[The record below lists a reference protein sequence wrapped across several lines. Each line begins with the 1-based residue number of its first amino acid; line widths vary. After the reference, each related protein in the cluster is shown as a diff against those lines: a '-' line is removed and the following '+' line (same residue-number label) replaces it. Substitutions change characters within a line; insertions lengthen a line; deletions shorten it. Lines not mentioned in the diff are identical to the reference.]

1 MSDDKTYLKIEIPE
15 EEETVLQPEQPQ
27 PSASDKIKDSAKTTA
42 KNTGKVVATTAVTA
56 WKSDTRKK
64 ITAPVRRGI
73 TAVTVKTG
81 RAIQDQISKV
91 VEKKLQ
97 EEREAMQTRIK
108 ETDWAAEAKKGTAKG
123 INWLSEKSNNL
134 SNRVAPENKDTTTED
149 QVTRSED

>member
-1 MSDDKTYLKIEIPE
+1 MSDDKTYLKIEIPI

-27 PSASDKIKDSAKTTA
+27 PSTSDAIKDTAKTTA
-42 KNTGKVVATTAVTA
+42 KNTGKVVANTAVTA
-56 WKSDTRKK
+56 WQSDTRKK
-64 ITAPVRRGI
+64 VTAPVRRGI

-108 ETDWAAEAKKGTAKG
+108 ETDWTAEAKKGTVKG
-123 INWLSEKSNNL
+123 ISWLSEKAGNL
-134 SNRVAPENKDTTTED
+134 SERVAPEKSNEPNN
-149 QVTRSED
+149 SAE